1 MARLSVDTE
10 ILREKA
16 QVIKNKAEEIE
27 TATNSANDSFG
38 ALRDMESE
46 RLATILDV
54 WDQLHR
60 AIKENVAHLLETA
73 DDQVKAAV
81 AFDEADHRK

>member
-1 MARLSVDTE
+1 MPRLSVDTD

-27 TATNSANDSFG
+27 TAANSANDSIG
-38 ALRDMESE
+38 ALRDMESQ
-46 RLATILDV
+46 RLTTILDV

-73 DDQVKAAV
+73 DSQVQAAI
-81 AFDEADHRK
+81 AFDEADRR